1 MPPSLSLSLS
11 LSTPPPL
18 CCLMTDQLPAG
29 VRLDGDLRSHV
40 CAVPQLP
47 VPHRHCWTS
56 NARRAGADD
65 DYAFG
70 YAYAV

>member
-1 MPPSLSLSLS
+1 
-11 LSTPPPL
+11 
-18 CCLMTDQLPAG
+18 MTDQLPAG
-29 VRLDGDLRSHV
+29 VRLDGDLRSHF

-70 YAYAV
+70 YAYDV